1 MTLIRGT
8 NCDVFSMPSCRSRNG
23 LLAMLLCVTTAASIH
38 SNPALAGIVPEGKVS
53 KGFYWQRVERRDG
66 KMIVYFCRS
75 VGQAKI
81 QNIEA
86 CQRAGAQKP

>member
-1 MTLIRGT
+1 MRSIRSL
-8 NCDVFSMPSCRSRNG
+8 NA
-23 LLAMLLCVTTAASIH
+23 LLTMLLWVNGANGSID
-38 SNPALAGIVPEGKVS
+38 SAQAGAEPEGKVS

-81 QNIEA
+81 QNVET

>member
-1 MTLIRGT
+1 MR
-8 NCDVFSMPSCRSRNG
+8 SCHSLNS
-23 LLAMLLCVTTAASIH
+23 LLVTLLCFTTGASINGD
-38 SNPALAGIVPEGKVS
+38 SAQAEVLPEGKVS
-53 KGFYWQRVERRDG
+53 KGFYWQRVERSDG

-81 QNIEA
+81 QKVEA